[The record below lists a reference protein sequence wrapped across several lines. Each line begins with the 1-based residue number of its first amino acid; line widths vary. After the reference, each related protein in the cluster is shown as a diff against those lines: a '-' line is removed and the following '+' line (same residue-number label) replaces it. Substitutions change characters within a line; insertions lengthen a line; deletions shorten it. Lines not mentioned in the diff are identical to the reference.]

1 MTDTPPLL
9 QSFGKATEI
18 STDNGLAFIL
28 TLQFGKVKGKEQM
41 QER

>member
-18 STDNGLAFIL
+18 STDNGLTFIL